1 MSKRVAQA
9 SSRLTDQNL
18 PIAAGR
24 PLLVFSWLNQ
34 TIAQHYNKELGVH
47 PPIVSR
53 IFHELALGHNGFM
66 QARKISDIPFPFP
79 HAQLSNMIL
88 VLFAV
93 TLPFMVARAFTPL
106 PEDKGGW
113 STWWLSAVSSG
124 LLASVCSV
132 TFFSLSEVARDL
144 EGVRVCLCVPL

>member
-1 MSKRVAQA
+1 MRLSVAV
-9 SSRLTDQNL
+9 L
-18 PIAAGR
+18 I
-24 PLLVFSWLNQ
+24 FSWLNQ
-34 TIAQHYNKELGVH
+34 TIAQHYHKELGVA

-66 QARKISDIPFPFP
+66 QARKIADIPFPFP
-79 HAQLSNMIL
+79 HAQLTNMIL

-93 TLPFMVARAFTPL
+93 TLPIIVACAFMPL
-106 PEDKGGW
+106 SEEQGGW
-113 STWWLSAVSSG
+113 NTRWLKAVTSG

-144 EGVRVCLCVPL
+144 EGVRVCL